1 MVVTPVMAE
10 ETEVPSETTKT
21 EETEKQVEETKPAV
35 TTTETKEEPKEEP
48 KKGFLKRA
56 SESKAVKVGV
66 AILALFGAAKVG
78 EKIGERK
85 AQREF
90 NENIV
95 DVEDEPSSEEEV
107 SE

>member
-1 MVVTPVMAE
+1 MSEEIKKEVTEEVTETKQE
-10 ETEVPSETTKT
+10 ETT
-21 EETEKQVEETKPAV
+21 AV
-35 TTTETKEEPKEEP
+35 TTTEAKTNEQPKEEP
-48 KKGFLKRA
+48 KKGLLKRA
-56 SESKAVKVGV
+56 SESKAVKVVGTAL
-66 AILALFGAAKVG
+66 AILGLLKVG
-78 EKIGERK
+78 ETIGEKK

>member
-1 MVVTPVMAE
+1 MSE
-10 ETEVPSETTKT
+10 EIKKEVT
-21 EETEKQVEETKPAV
+21 EETTQVEETKPAV
-35 TTTETKEEPKEEP
+35 TTTETKPEEPKEEP
-48 KKGFLKRA
+48 KKGLLKRA

-78 EKIGERK
+78 EKLGERK

-95 DVEDEPSSEEEV
+95 DVEEPTDSEEDTE
-107 SE
+107 